1 MTRDGND
8 DIVVGLLAPY
18 GIYPTT
24 SGGKKY
30 IVLFSKY
37 LQEIFPVHTFTT
49 SAVPDEQQ
57 VYPVLGES
65 KLRYANPMLFFTLK
79 KIIKEKKITHLI
91 MEHPYFA
98 WLGWMLKNA
107 CGISL
112 TMQSHNIEA
121 VRFKTLGKWWWRLL
135 HAYEGWAHRQ
145 ADQNFFITEEDRQ
158 YAINYYKL
166 NPGKCHCVTYGTER
180 EQAPSSAE
188 RLAARQ
194 WLNAKYQINDN
205 EQVILFVGSLGYGPN
220 TEAVEIICRSI
231 HPLLNNARDF
241 DYKILI
247 CGAGLPESLSSLK
260 ESVNVIFTGFVKD
273 IDLYFRGA
281 DVFINPIISGGGIKT
296 KLVEAL
302 GNNLNVVSTLTGAV
316 GVDINITNQ
325 KMNIV
330 KDNDWRGFVK
340 KIISSNNA
348 ANIGKDFF
356 EHFNWTNISK
366 KAKDILLDNSHSI
379 DDKK

>member
-30 IVLFSKY
+30 IVLFSRY
-37 LQEIFPVHTFTT
+37 LREIFPVHMFTT
-49 SAVPDEQQ
+49 SVVPNEQQ
-57 VYPVLGES
+57 VHPVLGES

-79 KIIKEKKITHLI
+79 KIIEEKKITHLI
-91 MEHPYFA
+91 IEHPYFA

-112 TMQSHNIEA
+112 IMQSHNIEA

-135 HAYEGWAHRQ
+135 QTYEGWAHRQ

-231 HPLLNNARDF
+231 NPLLNNAQNF

-247 CGAGLPESLSSLK
+247 CGSGLPESLSSLK
-260 ESVNVIFTGFVKD
+260 ESANVIFTGFVKD

-302 GNNLNVVSTLTGAV
+302 GNNLSSVTTRNGAV
-316 GVDINITNQ
+316 GIDAAITKD
-325 KMNIV
+325 KMIIV
-330 KDNDWRGFVK
+330 EDEDWENFAAQIIQSK
-340 KIISSNNA
+340 NESEISSEFFQQFYWGNIA
-348 ANIGKDFF
+348 A
-356 EHFNWTNISK
+356 
-366 KAKDILLDNSHSI
+366 KAAAVLREQEAYHKTL
-379 DDKK
+379 

>member
-231 HPLLNNARDF
+231 NFLLNNAQNF

-247 CGAGLPESLSSLK
+247 CGSGLPKSLSSLK
-260 ESVNVIFTGFVKD
+260 ESANVIFTGFVKD
-273 IDLYFRGA
+273 IDLYFKGA

-302 GNNLNVVSTLTGAV
+302 GNNLSSVTTRNGAV
-316 GVDINITNQ
+316 GIDAAITKD
-325 KMNIV
+325 KMIIV
-330 KDNDWRGFVK
+330 EDEDWENFAAQIMQSK
-340 KIISSNNA
+340 NESEISSEFFQQFYWGNIA
-348 ANIGKDFF
+348 A
-356 EHFNWTNISK
+356 
-366 KAKDILLDNSHSI
+366 KAAAVLREQEAYHKTL
-379 DDKK
+379 